1 MFRKKY
7 TSNLSPYQT
16 SDEVRSVGEL
26 YGDSAAS
33 MKEEY
38 RAAAQLALDISW
50 LRHCISSGAPDKPS
64 RQLVDNRKTVI
75 YLVVRTLQRKTR
87 QSDSFFEKFLFLLKI
102 SVYVHL
108 LLISVTAN
116 QYYFYP
122 PIIFSSAMSSF
133 GTHNLYLCRRN
144 TKQHH
149 HDNKTHI
156 MQDTHQSDKTLLSLY
171 HDSNHKRML
180 LRNRA

>member
-38 RAAAQLALDISW
+38 KAAAQLALDISW

-87 QSDSFFEKFLFLLKI
+87 QSDSFLEILVFTENQR
-102 SVYVHL
+102 YEQL
-108 LLISVTAN
+108 LLISIELI
-116 QYYFYP
+116 P
-122 PIIFSSAMSSF
+122 PT
-133 GTHNLYLCRRN
+133 G
-144 TKQHH
+144 
-149 HDNKTHI
+149 
-156 MQDTHQSDKTLLSLY
+156 
-171 HDSNHKRML
+171 
-180 LRNRA
+180 

>member
-87 QSDSFFEKFLFLLKI
+87 QSDSFLEILVFTENQR
-102 SVYVHL
+102 YEQL
-108 LLISVTAN
+108 LLISIELI
-116 QYYFYP
+116 P
-122 PIIFSSAMSSF
+122 PTGILTIIRIGF
-133 GTHNLYLCRRN
+133 
-144 TKQHH
+144 
-149 HDNKTHI
+149 
-156 MQDTHQSDKTLLSLY
+156 
-171 HDSNHKRML
+171 ML
-180 LRNRA
+180 Q

>member
-1 MFRKKY
+1 MASDMFRKKY

-75 YLVVRTLQRKTR
+75 YLVVRTLRRKTR
-87 QSDSFFEKFLFLLKI
+87 WSDSFFWNSCFYWK
-102 SVYVHL
+102 SVL
-108 LLISVTAN
+108 WTT
-116 QYYFYP
+116 F
-122 PIIFSSAMSSF
+122 
-133 GTHNLYLCRRN
+133 
-144 TKQHH
+144 
-149 HDNKTHI
+149 THI
-156 MQDTHQSDKTLLSLY
+156 DWINSANGFPYNYPYWIHAAMKPIFGIKTIVFFLVLEIVCIFAWQIETYKKILPWVQ
-171 HDSNHKRML
+171 
-180 LRNRA
+180 

>member
-1 MFRKKY
+1 MEIWNFCPICNLIYMFRKKY

-75 YLVVRTLQRKTR
+75 YLVVRTLRRETR
-87 QSDSFFEKFLFLLKI
+87 
-102 SVYVHL
+102 
-108 LLISVTAN
+108 
-116 QYYFYP
+116 
-122 PIIFSSAMSSF
+122 
-133 GTHNLYLCRRN
+133 
-144 TKQHH
+144 
-149 HDNKTHI
+149 
-156 MQDTHQSDKTLLSLY
+156 
-171 HDSNHKRML
+171 
-180 LRNRA
+180 

>member
-50 LRHCISSGAPDKPS
+50 LRHCISSGAPDKQS
-64 RQLVDNRKTVI
+64 RQLADNRKTVI
-75 YLVVRTLQRKTR
+75 YLVVRTLQRKIR
-87 QSDSFFEKFLFLLKI
+87 
-102 SVYVHL
+102 
-108 LLISVTAN
+108 
-116 QYYFYP
+116 
-122 PIIFSSAMSSF
+122 
-133 GTHNLYLCRRN
+133 
-144 TKQHH
+144 
-149 HDNKTHI
+149 
-156 MQDTHQSDKTLLSLY
+156 
-171 HDSNHKRML
+171 
-180 LRNRA
+180 